1 MQISQNFR
9 RHTKIQT
16 PKHKIPCVCKQIY
29 FIERQKRLS
38 LHKMKTTIALL
49 TATLLVVAC
58 QEGKKVEFDRRPV
71 VQLLSVSPQTLV
83 ALRDTLNIVVKYTDG
98 DGDLGHAH
106 PDSNSIFATD
116 LRNGVVHKFRLQ
128 PLTPE
133 GQSELP
139 ITGNLRILIGG
150 IPNLSGQSEKTTF
163 EVFLKDRAGN
173 ESNRI
178 PTPEITVLP

>member
-1 MQISQNFR
+1 
-9 RHTKIQT
+9 
-16 PKHKIPCVCKQIY
+16 
-29 FIERQKRLS
+29 
-38 LHKMKTTIALL
+38 MKKSIAWV
-49 TATLLVVAC
+49 AAAWFGAAC

-71 VQLLSVSPQTLV
+71 IQPVSVSPQTLA

-106 PDSNSIFATD
+106 PDSNAIFVTD
-116 LRNGVVHKFRLQ
+116 SRNGVVHRFRLQ
-128 PLTPE
+128 PLAPE
-133 GQSELP
+133 GHGDLP
-139 ITGNLRILIGG
+139 ITGNIRVLVGG
-150 IPNLSGQSEKTTF
+150 IPNLSGQSEMATF